1 MTSSLANGQTRGQA
15 RPGRA
20 ADGSG
25 HRGKIAGM
33 RILAGDPAEQDL
45 GVDVTLSEGLLAG
58 PAVPFLRVTRSRK
71 ILVGEARTDGAN
83 VEIVVRAAWSDEHGW
98 RQSTWSPEDLDGTL
112 AEPAHRVEERERALT
127 IAKALA
133 EGSRN
138 AVAEL
143 RGLRY
148 EMERQVADLLAQRK
162 NTALRLVM
170 AQLVELSMAVSRAR
184 DVAQEAIREG
194 RFTTVTMR
202 HCEAMNAELGDEV
215 TRLQALLS
223 SVSTFAVAQEG
234 EAQQR
239 FNTLAAAAAA
249 GLGLPALILSLYGAD
264 DYLPFTWDKA
274 WRALT
279 PIAGALTL
287 AAAIILNRVPGRT
300 TAKHH
305 LIALG
310 LITGLV
316 GVLLVAGFLAPVK

>member
-1 MTSSLANGQTRGQA
+1 MSPSLANENRSEQA
-15 RPGRA
+15 RPGRR

-25 HRGKIAGM
+25 HRGKIADM
-33 RILAGDPAEQDL
+33 RILAGDPANADL
-45 GVDVTLSEGLLAG
+45 GVEVTLSEGLLRG
-58 PAVPFLRVTRSRK
+58 PAVPFLRLTRSRK

-83 VEIVVRAAWSDEHGW
+83 VEIVVRAAWSDDHGW
-98 RQSTWSPEDLDGTL
+98 GQSTWTAQDLDGTL

-138 AVAEL
+138 TVAEL

-148 EMERQVADLLAQRK
+148 EMERQVADLLAQRG

-184 DVAQEAIREG
+184 DLAQEAIREG

-202 HCEAMNAELGDEV
+202 HCEAMNTELGDEV

-264 DYLPFTWDKA
+264 DHLPFTADKA

-279 PIAGALTL
+279 PIAGALTI
-287 AAAIILNRVPGRT
+287 AAAIILTRMPGRT
-300 TAKHH
+300 TAKHV
-305 LIALG
+305 LAALG

-316 GVLLVAGFLAPVK
+316 GVLLVAGFLAP

>member
-1 MTSSLANGQTRGQA
+1 
-15 RPGRA
+15 
-20 ADGSG
+20 
-25 HRGKIAGM
+25 M
-33 RILAGDPAEQDL
+33 RILAGDPADPDL
-45 GVDVTLSEGLLAG
+45 GAEVTLGEGSLGGA
-58 PAVPFLRVTRSRK
+58 AVPFLRITSGEHRK
-71 ILVGEARTDGAN
+71 ILVGEARTDGDR
-83 VEIVVRAAWSDEHGW
+83 VEVVIRAAWSDEQGW
-98 RQSTWSPEDLDGTL
+98 RQSTWSPEDLTGTL
-112 AEPAHRVEERERALT
+112 AEPAHRIEEREKALT

-138 AVAEL
+138 TVADL

-148 EMERQVADLLAQRK
+148 EMERQIADLLAQRK
-162 NTALRLVM
+162 NTALRMLM

-184 DVAQEAIREG
+184 DVAQEAVREG
-194 RFTTVTMR
+194 RFTTVVMR
-202 HCEAMNAELGDEV
+202 HCEAMDAGLGDEV

-279 PIAGALTL
+279 PIAGVLTV
-287 AAAIILNRVPGRT
+287 AAGIILLRMPGRT
-300 TAKHH
+300 TARRYLVAFG
-305 LIALG
+305 LIA
-310 LITGLV
+310 GLV
-316 GVLLVAGFLAPVK
+316 SVLLIAGFLAP